1 MLCAPLYWQYEELP
15 SSASD
20 AVLCTALVCKMW
32 VIKPNNKQ
40 KETLNGEHRNNI
52 INNLCNNMR
61 KLQTVCK
68 PFSSKLLFNIKK
80 SYYSQQE

>member
-1 MLCAPLYWQYEELP
+1 MLCAPLHCQYEELP

-20 AVLCTALVCKMW
+20 AVLYTALLCKMW
-32 VIKPNNKQ
+32 VIKPNIKQ
-40 KETLNGEHRNNI
+40 KTTLDGEHRNNI

-61 KLQTVCK
+61 KLQTVFK
-68 PFSSKLLFNIKK
+68 PFASKLLFNVKQ